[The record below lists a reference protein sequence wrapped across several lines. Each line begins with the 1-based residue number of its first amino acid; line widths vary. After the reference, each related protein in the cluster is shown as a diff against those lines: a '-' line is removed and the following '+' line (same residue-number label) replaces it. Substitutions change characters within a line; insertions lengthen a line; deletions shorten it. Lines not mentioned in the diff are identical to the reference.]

1 LIVREPGDNHGPISP
16 RSSTQ
21 LRIARLVTEVLA
33 PAPIVAAIL
42 VVIAIHST
50 PSVSAALGWALLAV
64 LFASVIPMAFVLW
77 GVRRRRLSDRHV
89 RAREQRFLPLLVGI
103 ASVFIGLALLSSL
116 GAPRELIALVGA
128 MIVGL
133 MVSLVVTL
141 AWKISIHS
149 AVAGGATTIVVLVFG
164 AVGLILFVI
173 VGFTGWARVRLGD
186 HTLSQVIGGS
196 ALGALVA
203 ATVFTLL
210 R

>member
-1 LIVREPGDNHGPISP
+1 
-16 RSSTQ
+16 
-21 LRIARLVTEVLA
+21 
-33 PAPIVAAIL
+33 
-42 VVIAIHST
+42 
-50 PSVSAALGWALLAV
+50 LAV
-64 LFASVIPMAFVLW
+64 LFASVIPMVFVLW

-89 RAREQRFLPLLVGI
+89 RVREQRFLPLLVGI

-133 MVSLVVTL
+133 MVSLAVTL
-141 AWKISIHS
+141 AWKVSIHS

-164 AVGLILFVI
+164 AEGLILFVI
-173 VGFTGWARVRLGD
+173 VGFIGWARVKLSD

-196 ALGALVA
+196 ALGASVA

>member
-1 LIVREPGDNHGPISP
+1 MREPGDQHGPISL

-42 VVIAIHST
+42 VAIAIHST
-50 PSVSAALGWALLAV
+50 PSASAALGWALLAV

-89 RAREQRFLPLLVGI
+89 RVREQRFLPLLVGI

-128 MIVGL
+128 MMVGL
-133 MVSLVVTL
+133 IVSLAITL
-141 AWKISIHS
+141 AWKVSIHT

-164 AVGLILFVI
+164 AEWLILFLPVGLI
-173 VGFTGWARVRLGD
+173 GWARVMLDD
-186 HTLSQVIGGS
+186 HTLSQVIGGT
-196 ALGALVA
+196 ALGSLVA
-203 ATVFTLL
+203 ATVFTLM